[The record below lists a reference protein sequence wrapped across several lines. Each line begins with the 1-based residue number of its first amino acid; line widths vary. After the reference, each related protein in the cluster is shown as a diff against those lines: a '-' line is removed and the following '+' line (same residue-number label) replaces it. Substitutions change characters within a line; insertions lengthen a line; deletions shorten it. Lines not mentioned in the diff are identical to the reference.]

1 MPSPGRAGTRKAMG
15 EPVQGADGTE
25 QSDVAFSLERPGRF
39 ELTVKGSRFI
49 GFASPAA
56 SAESAEQWAGSIAGR
71 YRDATHTCWA
81 WRMGTG
87 DRSRFRTNDAG
98 EPSGTAGNPILDA
111 LDRRGL
117 SDTVCAV
124 VRYFGGRKLGTGGL
138 ARAYG
143 ECAGGTLDDGGRIER
158 ILQTAFR
165 VRFGCECTGRVMAVI
180 RRHRATV
187 EKRDFQTETEMTV
200 QVRSGRAET
209 FRRELADATSGKALV
224 LKLENGD

>member
-1 MPSPGRAGTRKAMG
+1 MG
-15 EPVQGADGTE
+15 ETVQGADGVE
-25 QSDVAFSLERPGRF
+25 PGDVAFSLERPGRF
-39 ELTVKGSRFI
+39 ELTVKDSRFI

-56 SAESAEQWAGSIAGR
+56 SAEAADHWAGSIAIQ

-81 WRMGTG
+81 WRIGTG

-98 EPSGTAGNPILDA
+98 EPSGTAGRPILEA
-111 LDRRGL
+111 MDRRGL

-143 ECAGGTLDDGGRIER
+143 ECAGGTLDAGGRIER
-158 ILQTAFR
+158 VIQTVFR
-165 VRFGCECTGRVMAVI
+165 VRFGCEWTGRVMAVI

-187 EKRDFQTETEMTV
+187 EKRDIQIETEMTV
-200 QVRSGRAET
+200 LVRSSRAET

-224 LKLENGD
+224 LKLEGGDGV